1 MIRTWFLFLEFG
13 SFVFY
18 FFIND
23 LALNDMTLILGI
35 DMNARVLIETHVM
48 YDKLFILTK
57 KWSSDIFKI

>member
-23 LALNDMTLILGI
+23 LALNDMKLILGI
-35 DMNARVLIETHVM
+35 DINANVSIETHM
-48 YDKLFILTK
+48 TYDKPFILM
-57 KWSSDIFKI
+57 D

>member
-1 MIRTWFLFLEFG
+1 LEFG

-35 DMNARVLIETHVM
+35 DMKARVLIETHVM